1 MSGSIRNNMTMRIDT
16 VQKLMRTGHVTFIC
30 YCLMVF
36 EFMRFVCGHHST
48 LFWSREG
55 ITRSINNK
63 IPLRSHIRN
72 RSPFIDRLKTDR
84 FALRCRVSIPEIVRL
99 INNRR
104 RIRDRQRNISM
115 IFQSINMLS
124 MRSSPKFPNRELEI
138 LKHGFPPS
146 FSVPLHSIHEP
157 NCSTISGLITG
168 VGSATGTEGGEFSS
182 MASKLLPS
190 CKPEQDS
197 FR

>member
-48 LFWSREG
+48 LFLSREG
-55 ITRSINNK
+55 ITRSIN
-63 IPLRSHIRN
+63 IRN
-72 RSPFIDRLKTDR
+72 RSPFIERLKTDR

-104 RIRDRQRNISM
+104 RTRDRQRNISM
-115 IFQSINMLS
+115 IFVT
-124 MRSSPKFPNRELEI
+124 
-138 LKHGFPPS
+138 G
-146 FSVPLHSIHEP
+146 
-157 NCSTISGLITG
+157 IT
-168 VGSATGTEGGEFSS
+168 
-182 MASKLLPS
+182 
-190 CKPEQDS
+190 
-197 FR
+197 